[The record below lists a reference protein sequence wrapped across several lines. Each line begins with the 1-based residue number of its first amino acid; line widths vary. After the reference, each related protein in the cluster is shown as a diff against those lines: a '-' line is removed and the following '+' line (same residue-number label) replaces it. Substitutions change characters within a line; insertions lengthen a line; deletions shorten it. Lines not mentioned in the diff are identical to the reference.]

1 MSATQNLAYAVI
13 QVVHNF
19 GAVVAVG
26 GSLAATKSS
35 SVDTRNKLARL
46 ALAGWGTQ
54 GASGAAFGAV
64 SYYFYHRFPDI
75 SGIAVAALVV
85 KMACAATGFL
95 LLAVYLS
102 RGGNWPEEK
111 RSRAWFA
118 SSTAFA
124 VTALSAAAFLRWFS

>member
-19 GAVVAVG
+19 GAVAAVG

-75 SGIAVAALVV
+75 SGIAVAALMV

-95 LLAVYLS
+95 LLAAYLFRAGS
-102 RGGNWPEEK
+102 WPEEK

-118 SSTAFA
+118 SSALA

>member
-19 GAVVAVG
+19 GAVAAVG

-35 SVDTRNKLARL
+35 SVDTRNKLAWL
-46 ALAGWGTQ
+46 ALVGWGTQ
-54 GASGAAFGAV
+54 GASGVAFGAV
-64 SYYFYHRFPDI
+64 SYYFYHQFPDI

-95 LLAVYLS
+95 LLAVYLF
-102 RGGNWPEEK
+102 RGGIWPEEK
-111 RSRAWFA
+111 RCHAWFA
-118 SSTAFA
+118 SSALA